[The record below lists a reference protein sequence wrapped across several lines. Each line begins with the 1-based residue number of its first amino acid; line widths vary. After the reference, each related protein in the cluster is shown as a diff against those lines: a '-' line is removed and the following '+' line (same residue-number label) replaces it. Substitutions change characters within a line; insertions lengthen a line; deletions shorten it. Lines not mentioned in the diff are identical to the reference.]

1 MEIRAHLKIGTKGL
15 FKNEKFQSKMEITVQ
30 LEIGNKGPVRK

>member
-1 MEIRAHLKIGTKGL
+1 MRAHLKIGMKGV
-15 FKNEKFQSKMEITVQ
+15 FKDEKFQTKMEITVQ